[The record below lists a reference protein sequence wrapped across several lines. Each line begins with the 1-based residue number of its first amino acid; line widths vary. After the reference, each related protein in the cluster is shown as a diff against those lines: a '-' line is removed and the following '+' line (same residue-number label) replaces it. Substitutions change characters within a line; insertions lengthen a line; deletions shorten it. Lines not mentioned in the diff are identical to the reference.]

1 MHILL
6 LNTNP
11 VVSRLLSLCIRE
23 EGIVLEEITDI
34 SMMKHDQY
42 DIAFIDDGSYVSEVQ
57 DLLPNLKIGKKV
69 FLSGKHG
76 SIVALENF
84 DEVITKPFLPSQI
97 TAVIEGFSAKAE
109 VMEDHKEEPF
119 IFPLSQEEPITDIT
133 ETDEKTEKKS
143 IETLQD
149 PEVLDSHEIERIKAL
164 LEEDENDEE
173 VLQIEDED
181 AYEARKVEVIT
192 EHLEADGLEI
202 ISEDE
207 IVNILSTEPE
217 KKQMNKKKAKKA
229 KKSQKMEKAEKKRS
243 KKAPKEETYTFEEA
257 LIAAIE
263 GMKPKKIK
271 KLLKDAEVTIKINF
285 KDKK

>member
-1 MHILL
+1 MNILL

-11 VVSRLLSLCIRE
+11 VVSRLLSLCIRKE
-23 EGIVLEEITDI
+23 DMVLEEITDL
-34 SMMKHDQY
+34 SMVKLDKY
-42 DIAFIDDGSYVSEVQ
+42 DIAFIDDNAYVPEVQ
-57 DLLPNLKIGKKV
+57 DVLPNLMIGKKI
-69 FLSGKHG
+69 FLAGKQG
-76 SIVALENF
+76 GAVALEDF

-97 TAVIEGFSAKAE
+97 TAVIERFSKHAE
-109 VMEDHKEEPF
+109 VKEAHKEESF
-119 IFPLSQEEPITDIT
+119 IFPLSQEERSD
-133 ETDEKTEKKS
+133 ETVQPEEEAEKAEKENKELS
-143 IETLQD
+143 QD

-164 LEEDENDEE
+164 LEEDENNEE
-173 VLQIEDED
+173 VLHIEDEE

-207 IVNILSTEPE
+207 IVSILSTKPE
-217 KKQMNKKKAKKA
+217 KKKTKKKKAKKA
-229 KKSQKMEKAEKKRS
+229 EKTEKKRS
-243 KKAPKEETYTFEEA
+243 KKDKKEETYTFEEA

-263 GMKPKKIK
+263 NMKPKKIK